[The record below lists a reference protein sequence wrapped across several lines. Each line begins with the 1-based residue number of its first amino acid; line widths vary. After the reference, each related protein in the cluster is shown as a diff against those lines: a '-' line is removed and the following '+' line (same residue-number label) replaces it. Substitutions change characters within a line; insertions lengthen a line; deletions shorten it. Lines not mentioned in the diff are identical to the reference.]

1 MAAPLA
7 EQRRIFNYLQMAT
20 IARLTSENKA
30 GTLVRPSSAAVRPA
44 QRIYIGALTMLG
56 PILNLLFL
64 GCFWVAG
71 SLALRELYDNRG
83 AIITALSG
91 RGGVKRPPRCAGV

>member
-1 MAAPLA
+1 
-7 EQRRIFNYLQMAT
+7 
-20 IARLTSENKA
+20 
-30 GTLVRPSSAAVRPA
+30 
-44 QRIYIGALTMLG
+44 MLG

-71 SLALRELYDNRG
+71 SLALRELYDSRE
-83 AIITALSG
+83 AILAALSG